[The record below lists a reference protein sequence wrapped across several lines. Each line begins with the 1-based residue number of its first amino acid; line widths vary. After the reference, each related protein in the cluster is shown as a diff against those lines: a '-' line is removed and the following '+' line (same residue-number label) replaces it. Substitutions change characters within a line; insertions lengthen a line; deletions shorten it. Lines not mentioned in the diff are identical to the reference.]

1 MILYSRTLE
10 VSEGRAVPQRLF
22 SLGPCPLQASKHAPP
37 ARVRELAPTTGIA
50 QGGPALDEGRGRQE
64 HGGRTPLGVALSIEN
79 DVLQSQTFTASHRFP
94 PRSQW
99 GGRMQGRR

>member
-50 QGGPALDEGRGRQE
+50 QGGPPWMRVGDVKSMEVA
-64 HGGRTPLGVALSIEN
+64 PLS
-79 DVLQSQTFTASHRFP
+79 ASLFR
-94 PRSQW
+94 
-99 GGRMQGRR
+99 